1 MLGSTAIVSWNL
13 PTTVVG
19 WIVYIISKLLVAGL
33 NILIFHCFI
42 LQAKINV
49 QDDPKY
55 VEATKI
61 LDSVSPRD
69 TERIEGP
76 EEYFRGVYGKKG
88 IAVFTTSL
96 LSAVGLTQAVLTFD
110 WVSMLTYFFTIFI
123 GLIFGILQMKKTE
136 IFWTVRYYRYALQV
150 QEDERKAKESLVVVK
165 EEHPEQRDDTSGDS
179 RGTNLLEPTN
189 CDRPPSTDS

>member
-1 MLGSTAIVSWNL
+1 MLGSTANLAWNL

-19 WIVYIISKLLVAGL
+19 WFVYIISKLLVAGL

-61 LDSVSPRD
+61 LDSVSPSD
-69 TERIEGP
+69 TERIQGP
-76 EEYFRGVYGKKG
+76 EEYFRDVYGKKG
-88 IAVFTTSL
+88 IAVFTGSL

-110 WVSMLTYFFTIFI
+110 WVSMLTYFFPSQIETVLLKEGYEPNYQIIVDRVKNNDTFDVNVEMTAEKFTDKVGEVMAMEKSLANAMKTMLGIF
-123 GLIFGILQMKKTE
+123 LQ
-136 IFWTVRYYRYALQV
+136 Q
-150 QEDERKAKESLVVVK
+150 
-165 EEHPEQRDDTSGDS
+165 
-179 RGTNLLEPTN
+179 
-189 CDRPPSTDS
+189 